1 MTFSLL
7 VTICC
12 LALSILMC
20 FFPPTNRAGMLLV
33 VLFSILSLILVLRDY
48 SEKKSDSA
56 EKEVMRNDIQNLKNE
71 IAKLQKDPDK
81 EKELA
86 SQLPGG
92 YKLYGITDKQIVPST
107 KSFKGDIKID
117 WSAAKI
123 LSVTKDLIDV
133 MLPDAVLPG
142 NNILKSNTIRVKNKE
157 GFTSQGDIVINGW
170 ATFVKVLKANE
181 SRVIIAVGY
190 TKIR

>member
-1 MTFSLL
+1 MST
-7 VTICC
+7 
-12 LALSILMC
+12 
-20 FFPPTNRAGMLLV
+20 
-33 VLFSILSLILVLRDY
+33 
-48 SEKKSDSA
+48 
-56 EKEVMRNDIQNLKNE
+56 EVMSTEVMTMTVNGVEYVR
-71 IAKLQKDPDK
+71 KDSVSPV
-81 EKELA
+81 E
-86 SQLPGG
+86 
-92 YKLYGITDKQIVPST
+92 
-107 KSFKGDIKID
+107 FKGDIKID